1 MQNKVKLLIPD
12 EIKDKIQFLCKKI
25 AKDEW
30 SGVLFYTVKG
40 DIDKPSKMEITV
52 KDILLMDRGTATY
65 TSFDWDEDVVGY
77 MMDNEEAI
85 DWHKGH
91 IHSHNTMRVFFSGT
105 DDSELN
111 DNCTNH
117 NFYLSVIVNNYT
129 DIIGQVAFAAQP
141 SSFTCKN
148 KSGKDYQLSLSGANL
163 KPLMLIYECE
173 VVMNSTPIVVPDAF
187 AQRITAIEEKVKAKK
202 AEAEKARQAT
212 LAEAANYNKSKYEID
227 LRNKKGINE
236 SGKIHEQPLL
246 ENSKD
251 FFKKEIDALDADD
264 FTMQTLEQDFA
275 THVLRLGNDEEIE
288 DDELEDALI
297 DIETSRLN
305 VKALANS
312 IIDTYGAMHARFF
325 DKYPAYQGDEAFL
338 ETLTKVVEALEEHE
352 AAYPFVEVIVSRLK
366 ALGNRFESLLK
377 EKV

>member
-1 MQNKVKLLIPD
+1 MQNKIKLLIPD

-40 DIDKPSKMEITV
+40 DIDKASKMEITV
-52 KDILLMDRGTATY
+52 KDILLMDRGTSTY

-77 MMDNEEAI
+77 MMDNPDAI

-141 SSFTCKN
+141 TTFTAKN
-148 KSGKDYQLSLSGANL
+148 KAGKDYQLTLTQSTL
-163 KPLMLIYECE
+163 KPLMMLYECE
-173 VVMNSTPIVVPDAF
+173 VVMNSTPIVVPDIF
-187 AQRITAIEEKVKAKK
+187 AERITAIEEKVATKK
-202 AEAEKARQAT
+202 AEAEKARQKT
-212 LAEAANYNKSKYEID
+212 LAETANYNKGKYEVD
-227 LRNKKGINE
+227 LRNKKDATN
-236 SGKIHEQPLL
+236 GKIHEQPLL
-246 ENSKD
+246 ENNKD
-251 FFKKEIDALDADD
+251 FFMKGIDAEDDD

-275 THVLRLGNDEEIE
+275 THVLRLGNDVEVE
-288 DDELEDALI
+288 DDELEDALV
-297 DIETSRLN
+297 DIENSRLN
-305 VKALANS
+305 IKALANS

-338 ETLTKVVEALEEHE
+338 ETLTKVIEALEEHE
-352 AAYPFVEVIVSRLK
+352 AQYPFVEVIVSRLK
-366 ALGNRFESLLK
+366 ALGNRFEALLK